1 MRPQDKYNKEKTT
14 VINVRLVKSTEA
26 DILEQLEKQEN
37 KAGYIKSLI
46 RKDIE
51 KQKQQ
56 G

>member
-26 DILEQLEKQEN
+26 DILAHLEKQEN
-37 KAGYIKSLI
+37 KSGYIKSLI
-46 RKDIE
+46 RKDLDR
-51 KQKQQ
+51 QKQQ